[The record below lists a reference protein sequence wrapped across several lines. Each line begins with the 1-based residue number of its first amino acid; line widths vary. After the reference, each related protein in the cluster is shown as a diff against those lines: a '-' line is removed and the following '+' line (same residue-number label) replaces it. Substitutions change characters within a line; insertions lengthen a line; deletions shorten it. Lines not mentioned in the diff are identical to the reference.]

1 MGHKIGGCE
10 AAQTKPNTFR
20 FRRNCPLPPVADGRK
35 LRGSGKFRQLWT
47 PNGGTR
53 AFYRQYL
60 TNLKLYVQS
69 FRMVFLNRV
78 YLHEYILTVA
88 DIFEAPPNDI
98 SSPTQ

>member
-1 MGHKIGGCE
+1 MPAVSWQMAE
-10 AAQTKPNTFR
+10 
-20 FRRNCPLPPVADGRK
+20 K
-35 LRGSGKFRQLWT
+35 LRGSGKFRQLWA